1 MPSPPQVN
9 CRVLLLKEMAENEHD
24 NGKEHRSY
32 SSSAACRKMS
42 SIGVGSGRYVL
53 LQRPQRTDS
62 RVSSPPAH
70 SNPEW

>member
-32 SSSAACRKMS
+32 SGSAACRKMS
-42 SIGVGSGRYVL
+42 SIGVGSRLPGFVCKS
-53 LQRPQRTDS
+53 T
-62 RVSSPPAH
+62 SPRL
-70 SNPEW
+70 